1 MGIFQLTTG
10 GAIGMLGAGLAVCL
24 AGAGSAR
31 GTGLAGEAGTGL
43 LCEDPSKFGKVMIL
57 QVIPGTQ
64 GLYGLV
70 IGFLCLMRMGVL
82 NGTYVDMS
90 LQEGLR
96 YFAACMPIAIGGGIS
111 AVAQGRVAAG
121 SINILARQPE
131 HWSKG
136 MVLCI
141 TGGVAAWMLYL
152 LCGRLGCDVYA
163 ANLFAAVFAALYAEV
178 MARVRKCPAMPYL
191 VIATLPMLPGAGV
204 YYTMSMGLE
213 GEMMT
218 AVGKGLET
226 VGIAGSLAVGIL
238 LVSTLFRLVNRW
250 KG

>member
-1 MGIFQLTTG
+1 MGIFELTTG

-96 YFAACMPIAIGGGIS
+96 YFAACMPIAIGGGMS

-131 HWSKG
+131 HRSKG

-141 TGGVAAWMLYL
+141 VVEFYAILSLLASIMMLL
-152 LCGRLGCDVYA
+152 NIG
-163 ANLFAAVFAALYAEV
+163 
-178 MARVRKCPAMPYL
+178 
-191 VIATLPMLPGAGV
+191 
-204 YYTMSMGLE
+204 
-213 GEMMT
+213 
-218 AVGKGLET
+218 
-226 VGIAGSLAVGIL
+226 
-238 LVSTLFRLVNRW
+238 
-250 KG
+250 

>member
-1 MGIFQLTTG
+1 MGIFELTTG

-70 IGFLCLMRMGVL
+70 IGFLCLMRMGVF

-111 AVAQGRVAAG
+111 AVAQGDRSTSWRASLNTGRRAWCCA
-121 SINILARQPE
+121 S
-131 HWSKG
+131 WS
-136 MVLCI
+136 
-141 TGGVAAWMLYL
+141 
-152 LCGRLGCDVYA
+152 
-163 ANLFAAVFAALYAEV
+163 
-178 MARVRKCPAMPYL
+178 
-191 VIATLPMLPGAGV
+191 
-204 YYTMSMGLE
+204 S
-213 GEMMT
+213 
-218 AVGKGLET
+218 
-226 VGIAGSLAVGIL
+226 
-238 LVSTLFRLVNRW
+238 STRSFRCWRRS
-250 KG
+250 

>member
-1 MGIFQLTTG
+1 MGIFELTTG

-96 YFAACMPIAIGGGIS
+96 YFAACMPRGKVSNGRRKHETEAGFKRLFINLGKADGHMAHAAHPGEIAQAGHGS
-111 AVAQGRVAAG
+111 A
-121 SINILARQPE
+121 
-131 HWSKG
+131 
-136 MVLCI
+136 
-141 TGGVAAWMLYL
+141 
-152 LCGRLGCDVYA
+152 RL
-163 ANLFAAVFAALYAEV
+163 
-178 MARVRKCPAMPYL
+178 RPA
-191 VIATLPMLPGAGV
+191 
-204 YYTMSMGLE
+204 
-213 GEMMT
+213 
-218 AVGKGLET
+218 
-226 VGIAGSLAVGIL
+226 
-238 LVSTLFRLVNRW
+238 
-250 KG
+250 